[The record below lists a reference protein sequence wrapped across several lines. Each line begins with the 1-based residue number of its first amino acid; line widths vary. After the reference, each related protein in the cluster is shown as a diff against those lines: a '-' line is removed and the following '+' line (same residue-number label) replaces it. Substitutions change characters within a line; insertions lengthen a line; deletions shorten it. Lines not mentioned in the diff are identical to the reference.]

1 MTKDEQLRA
10 LLLDIKSCK
19 KCPLCYTRDQPSMSR
34 GDPRSPLMIV
44 GDIPREVDHK
54 TGESFSGRAGKK
66 IDELLTKA
74 GLKPEHI
81 YFTTLLKCFPGRM
94 GRFPEDNSPG
104 KCYGWL
110 SAQIKIVEPRLI
122 ILAGPE
128 ALHWVLLR
136 GTGESADDLM
146 KWVGPTIRRRDV
158 YDELRF
164 MVLPHPSM
172 ISKEK
177 NLSLEEKCV
186 KVLETAKEFI
196 ISRQN
201 GTLTPNIPVVDLK
214 KRIVHSRKE
223 QTEGLKWINPA
234 LQKPIEKPT
243 DTPPK
248 T

>member
-1 MTKDEQLRA
+1 MSKDEQLRS

-19 KCPLCYTRDQPSMSR
+19 KCPLCYTREQPSMSR

-44 GDIPREVDHK
+44 GDIPREVDHR

-66 IDELLTKA
+66 IDELLDKA

-94 GRFPEDNSPG
+94 GHFPEDGSPA

-110 SAQIKIVEPRLI
+110 ASQIKIVDPRLV

-136 GTGESADDLM
+136 GTGGSAEDLM
-146 KWVGPTIRRRDV
+146 SWVGPTIRRRDV
-158 YDELRF
+158 YGELRF
-164 MVLPHPSM
+164 MVIPHPSM
-172 ISKEK
+172 LAKEK
-177 NLSLEEKCV
+177 NLTLEEKCV
-186 KVLETAKEFI
+186 KVLTTAKEYI
-196 ISRQN
+196 VSRQN
-201 GTLTPNIPVVDLK
+201 GTLTPHIEVVDLK
-214 KRIVHSRKE
+214 KRVVHSRKE
-223 QTEGLKWINPA
+223 QTEGIKWVNPA
-234 LQKPIEKPT
+234 LKQPDKPVDE
-243 DTPPK
+243 PPK